1 MNRMGKSMRRVAALF
16 MLGLGMVPVPPAY
29 SQEIDPIG
37 AVTLVAA
44 PRLIDPDYRGA
55 VLLAVPVENNRHVG
69 VIINRPTGRSL
80 ASLFPEHVPSKLVH
94 DPVYFGGPMLRQA
107 IFAVVHIDHT
117 PGPGSIQMMK
127 ELFLATQGAVVDHII
142 EQTPNEARYYVGYVA
157 WRPGELSQEVDRGLW
172 YVLDADP
179 ELVFRKDPGRLWE
192 ELLPGERFKSF
203 TEPIFFGGP
212 VALQGLF
219 AVFRADRLPGEAV
232 TMLPGLYLA
241 LQPDTIDALLN
252 NPPRSIRFFAGY
264 SGWAP
269 GQLRGEI
276 DRGDW
281 LVVEADAD
289 TVKLV

>member
-1 MNRMGKSMRRVAALF
+1 MNRMGKSMRRVATLL
-16 MLGLGMVPVPPAY
+16 MLGSGMVPVLPAY

-107 IFAVVHIDHT
+107 IFAV
-117 PGPGSIQMMK
+117 
-127 ELFLATQGAVVDHII
+127 DHII

-179 ELVFRKDPGRLWE
+179 ELVCRKDPGRLWE
-192 ELLPGERFKSF
+192 ELLRRARSVTAWTPER
-203 TEPIFFGGP
+203 
-212 VALQGLF
+212 
-219 AVFRADRLPGEAV
+219 
-232 TMLPGLYLA
+232 
-241 LQPDTIDALLN
+241 
-252 NPPRSIRFFAGY
+252 RS
-264 SGWAP
+264 
-269 GQLRGEI
+269 
-276 DRGDW
+276 
-281 LVVEADAD
+281 V
-289 TVKLV
+289 